1 MEDFLAA
8 LALFF
13 VIEGLLFA
21 AFPNA
26 TRKAMLEAAKTP
38 DDLVRK
44 IGIFCAVLGIA
55 GLWLV
60 RRVM

>member
-8 LALFF
+8 LALLL

-26 TRKAMLEAAKTP
+26 TRRAMLEASQTP
-38 DDLVRK
+38 NTLVRK
-44 IGIFCAVLGIA
+44 IGIVSAVVGIVA
-55 GLWLV
+55 LYAV
-60 RRVM
+60 RRLL

>member
-8 LALFF
+8 LALLF

-26 TRKAMLEAAKTP
+26 TRRAMLEAAKTP

-44 IGIFCAVLGIA
+44 IGIVCAAVGIVA
-55 GLWLV
+55 LWVV

>member
-8 LALFF
+8 LALLF

-26 TRKAMLEAAKTP
+26 TRRAMLEASQTP
-38 DDLVRK
+38 DIFVRRIGIVCAIGGIVALYIVRK
-44 IGIFCAVLGIA
+44 VL
-55 GLWLV
+55 
-60 RRVM
+60 

>member
-8 LALFF
+8 LALLL

-26 TRKAMLEAAKTP
+26 TRRAMLEAANTP
-38 DDLVRK
+38 DSFVRK
-44 IGIFCAVLGIA
+44 VGIASAVIGIGALYV
-55 GLWLV
+55 V
-60 RRVM
+60 RRLL

>member
-8 LALFF
+8 LALLF

-26 TRKAMLEAAKTP
+26 TRRAMLEAAKTP

-44 IGIFCAVLGIA
+44 IGIVCAMVGIA
-55 GLWLV
+55 ALWVV

>member
-8 LALFF
+8 LALLL

-26 TRKAMLEAAKTP
+26 TRKAMLEAAHTP
-38 DDLVRK
+38 DALVRK
-44 IGIFCAVLGIA
+44 IGIASAVLGIA
-55 GLWLV
+55 ALYAI
-60 RRVM
+60 RRLM

>member
-8 LALFF
+8 LALLL

-26 TRKAMLEAAKTP
+26 TRRAMLEASQTP
-38 DDLVRK
+38 DGMVRK
-44 IGIFCAVLGIA
+44 IGLISAVVGIISLYA
-55 GLWLV
+55 V
-60 RRVM
+60 RRLL

>member
-8 LALFF
+8 LALLF

-26 TRKAMLEAAKTP
+26 TRRAMLEAAKTP
-38 DDLVRK
+38 DEMVRK
-44 IGIFCAVLGIA
+44 IGIVCAVVGIA
-55 GLWLV
+55 GLYLV

>member
-8 LALFF
+8 LALLF

-26 TRKAMLEAAKTP
+26 TRRAMLEAAKTP

-44 IGIFCAVLGIA
+44 IGLVCAVVGVA
-55 GLWLV
+55 GLWVV
-60 RRVM
+60 RRAM

>member
-8 LALFF
+8 LALLL

-26 TRKAMLEAAKTP
+26 TRRAMLEASQTP
-38 DDLVRK
+38 DNMVRK
-44 IGIFCAVLGIA
+44 IGLISAGVGIISLYA
-55 GLWLV
+55 V
-60 RRVM
+60 RRLL

>member
-8 LALFF
+8 LALLF

-26 TRKAMLEAAKTP
+26 TRRAMLEAAKTP
-38 DDLVRK
+38 DELVRK
-44 IGIFCAVLGIA
+44 IGVICAIAGIA
-55 GLWLV
+55 GLYVV
-60 RRVM
+60 RKVL

>member
-8 LALFF
+8 LALLF

-26 TRKAMLEAAKTP
+26 TRRAMLEASRTP
-38 DDLVRK
+38 DDLVRR
-44 IGIFCAVLGIA
+44 IGVICAVAGIA
-55 GLWLV
+55 GLYVV
-60 RRVM
+60 RKML

>member
-8 LALFF
+8 LALLF

-26 TRKAMLEAAKTP
+26 TRRAMLEAAHTP
-38 DDLVRK
+38 DGMVRK
-44 IGIFCAVLGIA
+44 IGIVCAVA
-55 GLWLV
+55 GVAALYVV
-60 RRVM
+60 RRLL

>member
-8 LALFF
+8 LALLF

-26 TRKAMLEAAKTP
+26 TRRAMLEAAKTP
-38 DDLVRK
+38 DDMVRK
-44 IGIFCAVLGIA
+44 IGIACAVVGIA
-55 GLWLV
+55 GLWVV
-60 RRVM
+60 RRWM

>member
-8 LALFF
+8 LALLF

-26 TRKAMLEAAKTP
+26 TRRAMLEAARTP

-44 IGIFCAVLGIA
+44 IGIVCAVVGVAALYV
-55 GLWLV
+55 V
-60 RRVM
+60 RRLM

>member
-8 LALFF
+8 LALLF

-26 TRKAMLEAAKTP
+26 TRRAMLEAAHTP
-38 DDLVRK
+38 DTLIRK
-44 IGIFCAVLGIA
+44 IGVACAVVGVGALFI
-55 GLWLV
+55 V
-60 RRVM
+60 RRLM

>member
-8 LALFF
+8 LALLF

-26 TRKAMLEAAKTP
+26 TRRAMLEAAKTP

-44 IGIFCAVLGIA
+44 IGIVCAVLGVA
-55 GLWLV
+55 GLYVV

>member
-8 LALFF
+8 LALLF

-26 TRKAMLEAAKTP
+26 TRRAMLEASQTP
-38 DDLVRK
+38 DSIVR
-44 IGIFCAVLGIA
+44 IVGIA
-55 GLWLV
+55 CAAGGLAALYVV
-60 RRVM
+60 RRLL

>member
-8 LALFF
+8 LALLF

-26 TRKAMLEAAKTP
+26 TRRAMLEAAHTP
-38 DDLVRK
+38 DAMVRK
-44 IGIFCAVLGIA
+44 IGIACAVA
-55 GLWLV
+55 GVVALWLV
-60 RRVM
+60 RRLM

>member
-8 LALFF
+8 LALLF

-26 TRKAMLEAAKTP
+26 TRRAMLEAAKTP

-44 IGIFCAVLGIA
+44 IGIVCAVVGVA
-55 GLWLV
+55 GLWVV

>member
-8 LALFF
+8 LALLF

-26 TRKAMLEAAKTP
+26 TRRAMLEAAKTP
-38 DDLVRK
+38 DDMVRK
-44 IGIFCAVLGIA
+44 IGIVCAVAGIA
-55 GLWLV
+55 GLWIV